1 MLLLRTFLD
10 RPELASYVR
19 RLDLDGEGFRIRPPY
34 LYNTQKP
41 IALPNIVTLSTEKLS
56 QIAKYTTNSPEIINS
71 WIHEAQSGSSDAVAG
86 FLISLMP
93 NLAWLSFSED
103 WTNEVKYI
111 GLVFGSAT
119 YRTFEDSFQ
128 PRLPTYESLKHIKLP
143 LFIDEEYYL
152 DPPNTPDALS
162 LFYVPKI
169 EHLSVS
175 ISNPVEFSWPSSTPP
190 NPLFLSSLDLGR
202 IREVRLEPLLSVLK
216 NLQKLRYNW
225 YYQENLD
232 RKVSDQI
239 VRLDTMAAALA
250 GLSGTL
256 TELEITADSQPA
268 YSWGDYEPP
277 DFTLQGSLEQISQLH
292 RVTRLHVPWLFVMG
306 MTKSSP
312 GRIGPILPPN
322 VEDLA
327 LTGHLCITE
336 AHEWD
341 DEMVV
346 SAIKS
351 ELESGA
357 LASVENLKKMT
368 VLGSCYH
375 DGTTKECQKDLKDLG
390 IRFNVEIVMPGRH
403 LREKVE
409 H

>member
-1 MLLLRTFLD
+1 QYPVLLNGIASMSIFESPREVQLAILERLPLCDLIALSLTSKDARHKVEPLIYSDITLTWKLKDPPPTMLLLRTFLD

-152 DPPNTPDALS
+152 DPPNTLDVLS
-162 LFYVPKI
+162 LFYVPNI
-169 EHLSVS
+169 G
-175 ISNPVEFSWPSSTPP
+175 T
-190 NPLFLSSLDLGR
+190 
-202 IREVRLEPLLSVLK
+202 
-216 NLQKLRYNW
+216 
-225 YYQENLD
+225 YQ
-232 RKVSDQI
+232 
-239 VRLDTMAAALA
+239 
-250 GLSGTL
+250 
-256 TELEITADSQPA
+256 
-268 YSWGDYEPP
+268 Y
-277 DFTLQGSLEQISQLH
+277 
-292 RVTRLHVPWLFVMG
+292 
-306 MTKSSP
+306 
-312 GRIGPILPPN
+312 
-322 VEDLA
+322 
-327 LTGHLCITE
+327 
-336 AHEWD
+336 
-341 DEMVV
+341 
-346 SAIKS
+346 
-351 ELESGA
+351 
-357 LASVENLKKMT
+357 
-368 VLGSCYH
+368 
-375 DGTTKECQKDLKDLG
+375 DGGCVG
-390 IRFNVEIVMPGRH
+390 
-403 LREKVE
+403 
-409 H
+409 